1 VRDIIIKVKS
11 KPPNPRSDN
20 SPEYSGESSRRPCTG
35 PTKKTYEMAL
45 SEPLGGATRVV
56 VALDDVLVSEREVR
70 LYRHWLSD
78 VLNSLLEDTA
88 E

>member
-1 VRDIIIKVKS
+1 
-11 KPPNPRSDN
+11 
-20 SPEYSGESSRRPCTG
+20 
-35 PTKKTYEMAL
+35 MAL